1 MCFEVILQIIVAAFA
16 VFGIC
21 SLFWLIEETWF
32 VSDNL
37 SVSLEVDTEEV
48 AQNIASYLKAAE
60 RRPLANGTRV
70 TVLVRRRH
78 ANEQLLRFLKRRNI
92 RYYIVEDMEKKAD

>member
-21 SLFWLIEETWF
+21 SLFWLMEETWF

-37 SVSLEVDTEEV
+37 SVSLEVDTDEV
-48 AQNIASYLKAAE
+48 AQNISSYLKSAG
-60 RRPLANGTRV
+60 RRPLANGSRV
-70 TVLVRRRH
+70 TVLVH
-78 ANEQLLRFLKRRNI
+78 GKYANEPLLRFLKRRKI
-92 RYYIVEDMEKKAD
+92 RYYIIEDMEKKAD